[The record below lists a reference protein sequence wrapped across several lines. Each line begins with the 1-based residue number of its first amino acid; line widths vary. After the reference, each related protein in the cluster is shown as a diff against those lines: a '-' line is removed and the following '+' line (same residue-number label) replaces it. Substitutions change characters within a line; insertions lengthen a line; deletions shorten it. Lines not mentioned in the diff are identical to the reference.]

1 MKIIILSTAYPLRG
15 GIAHFIGLL
24 YKELVKT
31 NEVKVIT
38 FKRQYPSI
46 LFPGKSQIESGDTAE
61 QIPAE
66 VLVDSINPFNW
77 LAVGLKIKKEKPGLL
92 IFKFWMPFFAPCF
105 GTISRLAK
113 KNNITKV
120 LTICDN
126 VIPHEKKPGDIALT
140 KYFFNVVDYFILL
153 SEKVRNDLLTLKP
166 GAKNKF
172 LPHPV
177 YSNFGQAV
185 NKNDAKQHL
194 NITGDRLILF
204 FGFIRDYKGLDIL
217 LKAMALLKNDLNVKL
232 VIAGEF
238 YSNEHKYLK
247 IIDDLGIKE
256 NLLMF
261 TDFIPTSEVKYYFS
275 AADCVIL
282 PYRDATQSGIVQIA
296 TNFCKPVI
304 AANVGGLGEVIESG
318 KTGFIVEKENP
329 EALADAIKKF
339 YLENREKE
347 FVENIAVEVK
357 KYSWESFAS
366 GLFELIKLQDRPK
379 TNS

>member
-46 LFPGKSQIESGDTAE
+46 LFPGKSQIELGDVDE

-66 VLVDSINPFNW
+66 VIVDSINPFNW
-77 LAVGLKIKKEKPGLL
+77 FTVGFKIKKQKPDLL

-120 LTICDN
+120 LSICDN
-126 VIPHEKKPGDIALT
+126 VIPHEKKTGDLALT
-140 KYFFNVVDYFILL
+140 MYFFRTVDYFVLL
-153 SEKVRNDLLTLKP
+153 SEKVRGDLLALKP
-166 GAKNKF
+166 GAANKF

-177 YSNFGQAV
+177 YSNFGIAV
-185 NKNDAKQHL
+185 TKDEAKKHL
-194 NITGDRLILF
+194 NIIGDKIILF

-217 LKAMALLKNDLNVKL
+217 LNAMALLKNGLNIKL
-232 VIAGEF
+232 IIAGEF
-238 YSNEHKYLK
+238 YSNEDKYLK
-247 IIDDLGIKE
+247 AIDDLGIKE

-282 PYRDATQSGIVQIA
+282 PYRNATQSGIVQIA

-304 AANVGGLGEVIESG
+304 ASNVGGLSEVIASG

-329 EALADAIKKF
+329 EALAGAIMKF
-339 YLENREKE
+339 YNENKERE
-347 FVENIAVEVK
+347 FVENIALEVK
-357 KYSWESFAS
+357 KYSWESFVN
-366 GLFELIKLQDRPK
+366 GIFELVK
-379 TNS
+379 

>member
-15 GIAHFIGLL
+15 GIAHFVGLL
-24 YKELVKT
+24 YKELAKT

-46 LFPGKSQIESGDTAE
+46 LFPGKSQVESGDTVE
-61 QIPAE
+61 QIPTE
-66 VLVDSINPFNW
+66 ILVDSINPFNW
-77 LAVGLKIKKEKPGLL
+77 LAVGLKIRKEKPDLL

-126 VIPHEKKPGDIALT
+126 VIPHEKKPGDITLT
-140 KYFFNVVDYFILL
+140 KFFFRVVDYFVLL
-153 SEKVRNDLLTLKP
+153 SEKVRTDLLILKP
-166 GAKNKF
+166 GARNKF

-177 YSNFGQAV
+177 YSNFGKAE
-185 NKNDAKQHL
+185 NKVDAKKHL
-194 NITGDRLILF
+194 GISGDKIVLF
-204 FGFIRDYKGLDIL
+204 FGFIRDYKGLDVL
-217 LKAMALLKNDLNVKL
+217 LNAISLLKNNLNVKL
-232 VIAGEF
+232 IIAGEF
-238 YSNEHKYLK
+238 YSNEDKYLK

-296 TNFCKPVI
+296 TNFSKPVI
-304 AANVGGLGEVIESG
+304 AANVGGLGEVIENG

-329 EALADAIKKF
+329 EALAGAIKKF
-339 YLENREKE
+339 YLENREEE
-347 FVENIAVEVK
+347 FVKNITVEVK
-357 KYSWESFAS
+357 KYSWGNF
-366 GLFELIKLQDRPK
+366 
-379 TNS
+379 TNGIFDLVKQTL

>member
-140 KYFFNVVDYFILL
+140 KYFFNAVDYFILL

-185 NKNDAKQHL
+185 NKNDAKKHL

-275 AADCVIL
+275 AADCIIL

-304 AANVGGLGEVIESG
+304 AANVGGIGEVIENG

-329 EALADAIKKF
+329 EALAGAIKKF
-339 YLENREKE
+339 YLENREEE

-357 KYSWESFAS
+357 KYSWESFVS
-366 GLFELIKLQDRPK
+366 GLFELVKL
-379 TNS
+379 

>member
-24 YKELVKT
+24 YKELAKT

-46 LFPGKSQIESGDTAE
+46 LFPGKSQVESGDTVE
-61 QIPAE
+61 QIPTE

-77 LAVGLKIKKEKPGLL
+77 LAVGLKIKEEKPDLL
-92 IFKFWMPFFAPCF
+92 IYKFWMPFFAPCF

-126 VIPHEKKPGDIALT
+126 VIPHERKPGDIALT
-140 KYFFNVVDYFILL
+140 KYFFKTVDYFVLL
-153 SEKVRNDLLTLKP
+153 SEKVRGDLLALKP
-166 GAKNKF
+166 GSINKF

-185 NKNDAKQHL
+185 NKHEAKKHL
-194 NITGDRLILF
+194 NITGEKLILF

-217 LKAMALLKNDLNVKL
+217 LNAMALLKNELNVKL
-232 VIAGEF
+232 IVAGEF
-238 YSNEHKYLK
+238 YSNEDKYLK
-247 IIDDLGIKE
+247 IINDLGIKE

-296 TNFCKPVI
+296 TNFNKPVI
-304 AANVGGLGEVIESG
+304 AANVGGLGEVIENG

-329 EALADAIKKF
+329 EALAGAIKKF
-339 YLENREKE
+339 YLEDREDV
-347 FVENIAVEVK
+347 FVENISEEVK
-357 KYSWESFAS
+357 KYSWENFVNGISD
-366 GLFELIKLQDRPK
+366 LIKTPAGSGAK
-379 TNS
+379 